1 MTASTTPDTELTWG
15 AYLRLSRL
23 KTKTR
28 RRAAQRGRLRTP
40 DESVERQLSLIRAW
54 AEPRGITIPDELV
67 FVDNGRGAWQK
78 QGGPAPHRPDWD
90 RMIKAGKAGDFGGLA
105 TWKLSRFA
113 RTPRDGEDLADLRV
127 VLDGPSGNR
136 FDLRDAHAED
146 LATFRQQIVAAAQ
159 ESHQISDRVSETFED
174 MRAHGYRVGG
184 RPYGFRVLADTELD
198 PDDWPADDDG
208 DGRFI
213 GPAAVI
219 DPAEAAVIRE
229 LAAGLLAGKTA
240 DAMAADLN
248 ERGVPTV
255 RGCPWN
261 SRNLARTLRNPAYG
275 GYLAHRGEIIGKLA
289 NTEAILDE
297 PTYTRVQDKLASRR
311 RGPKPTGS
319 YPVTGIPVC
328 ANPACPR
335 RGPMT
340 GHPRSNGT
348 RAYICSRSLGGCS
361 MSVQAEPVERMI
373 RDAVLA
379 AWADEGRRQAIQDAD
394 TALDD
399 QRAALRETLR
409 DLDLDMAEA
418 EGKLAVIPRSQAA
431 RRAVVQR
438 SVDSMTARYEAAESK
453 LAELGGATAR
463 PELPELVTAE
473 EWDDP
478 DITPAAEKADLV
490 RQFGF
495 TVKVLPSMRA
505 QGSSRLPFDERR
517 VVITQA

>member
-1 MTASTTPDTELTWG
+1 MSTPAIPDTELIWG

-23 KTKTR
+23 KPKSR
-28 RRAAQRGRLRTP
+28 RRTAQRGRLRTP

-78 QGGPAPHRPDWD
+78 PGGRPPHRPDWD

-146 LATFRQQIVAAAQ
+146 LGNFRQQIVAAAM
-159 ESHQISDRVSETFED
+159 ESHQISDRVTDTFAD
-174 MRAHGYRVGG
+174 MLAHGYRVAGQ
-184 RPYGFRVLADTELD
+184 PFGFQVLADTELD
-198 PDDWPADDDG
+198 PDDWPADADS

-219 DPAEAAVIRE
+219 NPAEAAVIRE
-229 LAAGLLAGKTA
+229 LAAGLLKGTTA
-240 DAMAADLN
+240 ESMAASLN
-248 ERGVPTV
+248 ERGITTG
-255 RGCPWN
+255 RGYPWN
-261 SRNLARTLRNPAYG
+261 ARNLTRTLRNPAYG
-275 GYLAHRGEIIGKLA
+275 GYLTHRGEIIGQLA
-289 NTEAILDE
+289 NTETILDG
-297 PTYTRVQDKLASRR
+297 PTYAAVQDTLGKRR
-311 RGPKPTGS
+311 RGPKPTGQ
-319 YPVTGIPVC
+319 YPVTGIPCC

-340 GHPRSNGT
+340 GHPRSNGS
-348 RAYICSRSLGGCS
+348 RAYICSRALGGCS
-361 MSVQAEPVERMI
+361 MSVAAEPLERMI

-379 AWADEGRRQAIQDAD
+379 AWADEALREAMHEADA
-394 TALDD
+394 ALDGE
-399 QRAALRETLR
+399 RAALRETLR
-409 DLDLDMAEA
+409 DLDLDMAETEA
-418 EGKLAVIPRSQAA
+418 KLGSIPRSQAQ
-431 RRAVVQR
+431 RRAVVQQNL
-438 SVDSMTARYEAAESK
+438 DSMTARYEAAEGK
-453 LAELGGATAR
+453 LAELGETAAR

-478 DITPAAEKADLV
+478 EVTPAAAKAAV
-490 RQFGF
+490 IRQLGL
-495 TVKVLPSMRA
+495 TVKVFPATRA

-517 VVITQA
+517 VLITQS